1 MLNLRGLLY
10 FSALS
15 FSIHQFS
22 TPRSENVYIGKQLRN
37 KNVRINGRKVRLE
50 TRNLGRN
57 IALGN
62 WTSNGNWIS

>member
-22 TPRSENVYIGKQLRN
+22 VSRSVNVYIGKQLPD
-37 KNVRINGRKVRLE
+37 KNVRVNGREVRL
-50 TRNLGRN
+50 
-57 IALGN
+57 
-62 WTSNGNWIS
+62 